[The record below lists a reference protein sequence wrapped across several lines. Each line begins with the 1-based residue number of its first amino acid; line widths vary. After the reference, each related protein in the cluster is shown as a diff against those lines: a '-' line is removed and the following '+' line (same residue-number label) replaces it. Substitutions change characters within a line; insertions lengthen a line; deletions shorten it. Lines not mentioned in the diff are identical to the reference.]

1 MPIFEYLCKDCG
13 ASSEY
18 LVIGSKSEAIACKEC
33 GSAQVEKVLSASTVL
48 SHIPH
53 RAPGKTCCGADERCS
68 NPPCGTGGSCCKS

>member
-18 LVIGSKSEAIACKEC
+18 LVMGSKSEAIACKEC

-53 RAPGKTCCGADERCS
+53 RAPGKTCCGRDERCS
-68 NPPCGTGGSCCKS
+68 TPPCSTGESCCKS